1 MDIVG
6 RRNWYFLLSLAIIL
20 PGIISMAFF
29 GFRLGIDFAGGDQY
43 NLAFTKPVQASV
55 VQKEMD
61 TFNVEATVQQAGPNG
76 VLITTKP
83 LSSAQETSIRPDL
96 SQQSPLGP
104 ARSSYA
110 QVGPTIAR
118 ELVVGAGGLIAIAS
132 ILIVIYLSFRF
143 NYKFAVCAI
152 LALLH
157 DVFVLTGIYS
167 ILGKVFNLPL
177 GEINTLFVTAVL
189 TVIGFS
195 VHDTIVIFDRIRENL
210 RQASRLTFEQ
220 NVNLSIIQSVA
231 RSVNTSMT
239 VVFVLVALFLIS
251 PQNIKGFTLALLIGI
266 VSGTYSS
273 IFNASPL
280 LVVWRRLAPREGV
293 LYSGPS
299 EYELCKAGPSALFLL
314 VATPSTTS
322 QLDRIRELIMPTVS
336 FLGYQLYDLALAG
349 SGSSTTLRVR
359 IDRPE
364 GVTLADCERVSK
376 SVSAL
381 LDQADPF
388 PTRYELEVSSPGAER
403 PLRNLDEYRRFI
415 GRRANVRYRMGGDS
429 EQVAEGR
436 LTAVSDDMIELQ
448 LGEGKHL
455 RTVAIPLVDIV
466 SARLAIDLS
475 RR

>member
-20 PGIISMAFF
+20 PGIVSMAFF

-43 NLAFTKPVQASV
+43 NLAFTQPVQATA

-61 TFNVEATVQQAGPNG
+61 TFNVEATVQQAGTNG

-83 LSSAQETSIRPDL
+83 LSSAQETAIRADL
-96 SQQSPLGP
+96 AKKFPLDP
-104 ARSSYA
+104 SRSSYA

-118 ELVVGAGGLIAIAS
+118 ELVVGAGGLIVIAS
-132 ILIVIYLSFRF
+132 ILIVIYLSIRF
-143 NYKFAVCAI
+143 NYKFAICAI

-220 NVNLSIIQSVA
+220 NVNLSIIQSLA

-280 LVVWRRLAPREGV
+280 LVVWRRLDPR
-293 LYSGPS
+293 
-299 EYELCKAGPSALFLL
+299 
-314 VATPSTTS
+314 
-322 QLDRIRELIMPTVS
+322 
-336 FLGYQLYDLALAG
+336 
-349 SGSSTTLRVR
+349 
-359 IDRPE
+359 
-364 GVTLADCERVSK
+364 
-376 SVSAL
+376 
-381 LDQADPF
+381 
-388 PTRYELEVSSPGAER
+388 
-403 PLRNLDEYRRFI
+403 
-415 GRRANVRYRMGGDS
+415 
-429 EQVAEGR
+429 
-436 LTAVSDDMIELQ
+436 
-448 LGEGKHL
+448 
-455 RTVAIPLVDIV
+455 
-466 SARLAIDLS
+466 
-475 RR
+475 

>member
-1 MDIVG
+1 MNIVG

-20 PGIISMAFF
+20 PGMISMAFF

-43 NLAFTKPVQASV
+43 NLAFTQPIQATA

-61 TFNVEATVQQAGPNG
+61 SFNVEATVQQAGPNG
-76 VLITTKP
+76 VLVTTKP
-83 LSSAQETSIRPDL
+83 LSSAQETTIRADL
-96 SQQSPLGP
+96 AKKFPLDP
-104 ARSSYA
+104 SRSSYA

-143 NYKFAVCAI
+143 NYKFAICAI

-177 GEINTLFVTAVL
+177 GEINTLFVTAIL

-220 NVNLSIIQSVA
+220 NVNLSIIQSLA
-231 RSVNTSMT
+231 RSLNTSMT

-280 LVVWRRLAPREGV
+280 LVVWRRLDPR
-293 LYSGPS
+293 
-299 EYELCKAGPSALFLL
+299 
-314 VATPSTTS
+314 
-322 QLDRIRELIMPTVS
+322 
-336 FLGYQLYDLALAG
+336 
-349 SGSSTTLRVR
+349 
-359 IDRPE
+359 
-364 GVTLADCERVSK
+364 
-376 SVSAL
+376 
-381 LDQADPF
+381 
-388 PTRYELEVSSPGAER
+388 
-403 PLRNLDEYRRFI
+403 
-415 GRRANVRYRMGGDS
+415 
-429 EQVAEGR
+429 
-436 LTAVSDDMIELQ
+436 
-448 LGEGKHL
+448 
-455 RTVAIPLVDIV
+455 
-466 SARLAIDLS
+466 
-475 RR
+475 

>member
-1 MDIVG
+1 MNIVG

-43 NLAFTKPVQASV
+43 NLAFTQPVQASV

-83 LSSAQETSIRPDL
+83 LSSAQETTIRADL
-96 SQQSPLGP
+96 AQKFPLDP
-104 ARSSYA
+104 SRSSYA

-132 ILIVIYLSFRF
+132 ILIVIYLSIRF
-143 NYKFAVCAI
+143 NYKFAICAI

-220 NVNLSIIQSVA
+220 NVNLSIIQSLA

-251 PQNIKGFTLALLIGI
+251 PQTIKGFTLALLIGI
-266 VSGTYSS
+266 ISGTYSS

-280 LVVWRRLAPREGV
+280 LVVWRRLDPR
-293 LYSGPS
+293 
-299 EYELCKAGPSALFLL
+299 
-314 VATPSTTS
+314 
-322 QLDRIRELIMPTVS
+322 
-336 FLGYQLYDLALAG
+336 
-349 SGSSTTLRVR
+349 
-359 IDRPE
+359 
-364 GVTLADCERVSK
+364 
-376 SVSAL
+376 
-381 LDQADPF
+381 
-388 PTRYELEVSSPGAER
+388 
-403 PLRNLDEYRRFI
+403 
-415 GRRANVRYRMGGDS
+415 
-429 EQVAEGR
+429 
-436 LTAVSDDMIELQ
+436 
-448 LGEGKHL
+448 
-455 RTVAIPLVDIV
+455 
-466 SARLAIDLS
+466 
-475 RR
+475 

>member
-1 MDIVG
+1 
-6 RRNWYFLLSLAIIL
+6 
-20 PGIISMAFF
+20 MAFF

-43 NLAFTKPVQASV
+43 NLAFTRPVQATA

-61 TFNVEATVQQAGPNG
+61 TFNVEATVQQAGANG

-83 LSSAQETSIRPDL
+83 LSSAQETTIRADL
-96 SQQSPLGP
+96 AQKFPLDP
-104 ARSSYA
+104 SRSSYA

-132 ILIVIYLSFRF
+132 ILIVIYLSIRF
-143 NYKFAVCAI
+143 NYKFAICAI

-220 NVNLSIIQSVA
+220 NVNLSIIQSLA

-280 LVVWRRLAPREGV
+280 LVVWRRLDPR
-293 LYSGPS
+293 
-299 EYELCKAGPSALFLL
+299 
-314 VATPSTTS
+314 
-322 QLDRIRELIMPTVS
+322 
-336 FLGYQLYDLALAG
+336 
-349 SGSSTTLRVR
+349 
-359 IDRPE
+359 
-364 GVTLADCERVSK
+364 
-376 SVSAL
+376 
-381 LDQADPF
+381 
-388 PTRYELEVSSPGAER
+388 
-403 PLRNLDEYRRFI
+403 
-415 GRRANVRYRMGGDS
+415 
-429 EQVAEGR
+429 
-436 LTAVSDDMIELQ
+436 
-448 LGEGKHL
+448 
-455 RTVAIPLVDIV
+455 
-466 SARLAIDLS
+466 
-475 RR
+475 

>member
-20 PGIISMAFF
+20 PGIVSMAFF

-43 NLAFTKPVQASV
+43 NLAFTQPVQATA

-83 LSSAQETSIRPDL
+83 LSSAQETAIRADL
-96 SQQSPLGP
+96 AKKFPLDP
-104 ARSSYA
+104 SRSSYA

-118 ELVVGAGGLIAIAS
+118 ELVVGAGGLIVIAS
-132 ILIVIYLSFRF
+132 ILIVIYLSIRF
-143 NYKFAVCAI
+143 NYKFAICAI

-220 NVNLSIIQSVA
+220 NVNLSIIQSLA

-280 LVVWRRLAPREGV
+280 LVVWRRLDPR
-293 LYSGPS
+293 
-299 EYELCKAGPSALFLL
+299 
-314 VATPSTTS
+314 
-322 QLDRIRELIMPTVS
+322 
-336 FLGYQLYDLALAG
+336 
-349 SGSSTTLRVR
+349 
-359 IDRPE
+359 
-364 GVTLADCERVSK
+364 
-376 SVSAL
+376 
-381 LDQADPF
+381 
-388 PTRYELEVSSPGAER
+388 
-403 PLRNLDEYRRFI
+403 
-415 GRRANVRYRMGGDS
+415 
-429 EQVAEGR
+429 
-436 LTAVSDDMIELQ
+436 
-448 LGEGKHL
+448 
-455 RTVAIPLVDIV
+455 
-466 SARLAIDLS
+466 
-475 RR
+475 

>member
-20 PGIISMAFF
+20 PGIVSMAFF

-43 NLAFTKPVQASV
+43 NLAFTQPVQSTT

-61 TFNVEATVQQAGPNG
+61 TFNVEATVQQAGPKG

-83 LSSAQETSIRPDL
+83 LSSAQETTIRADL
-96 SQQSPLGP
+96 AKKFPLDP
-104 ARSSYA
+104 SRSSYA

-132 ILIVIYLSFRF
+132 ILIVIYLSIRF
-143 NYKFAVCAI
+143 NYKFAICAI

-167 ILGKVFNLPL
+167 ILGKIFNLPL

-220 NVNLSIIQSVA
+220 NVNLSIIQSLA

-280 LVVWRRLAPREGV
+280 LVVWRRLDPR
-293 LYSGPS
+293 
-299 EYELCKAGPSALFLL
+299 
-314 VATPSTTS
+314 
-322 QLDRIRELIMPTVS
+322 
-336 FLGYQLYDLALAG
+336 
-349 SGSSTTLRVR
+349 
-359 IDRPE
+359 
-364 GVTLADCERVSK
+364 
-376 SVSAL
+376 
-381 LDQADPF
+381 
-388 PTRYELEVSSPGAER
+388 
-403 PLRNLDEYRRFI
+403 
-415 GRRANVRYRMGGDS
+415 
-429 EQVAEGR
+429 
-436 LTAVSDDMIELQ
+436 
-448 LGEGKHL
+448 
-455 RTVAIPLVDIV
+455 
-466 SARLAIDLS
+466 
-475 RR
+475 

>member
-43 NLAFTKPVQASV
+43 NLAFTRPVQASV

-83 LSSAQETSIRPDL
+83 LSSAQETTIRADL
-96 SQQSPLGP
+96 AQKFPLDP
-104 ARSSYA
+104 AKSSYA

-118 ELVVGAGGLIAIAS
+118 ELVVGSGGLIAIAS

-220 NVNLSIIQSVA
+220 NVNLSIIQSLA
-231 RSVNTSMT
+231 RSLNTSMT

-273 IFNASPL
+273 IFNASTL
-280 LVVWRRLAPREGV
+280 LVVWRRLDPR
-293 LYSGPS
+293 
-299 EYELCKAGPSALFLL
+299 
-314 VATPSTTS
+314 
-322 QLDRIRELIMPTVS
+322 
-336 FLGYQLYDLALAG
+336 
-349 SGSSTTLRVR
+349 
-359 IDRPE
+359 
-364 GVTLADCERVSK
+364 
-376 SVSAL
+376 
-381 LDQADPF
+381 
-388 PTRYELEVSSPGAER
+388 
-403 PLRNLDEYRRFI
+403 
-415 GRRANVRYRMGGDS
+415 
-429 EQVAEGR
+429 
-436 LTAVSDDMIELQ
+436 
-448 LGEGKHL
+448 
-455 RTVAIPLVDIV
+455 
-466 SARLAIDLS
+466 
-475 RR
+475 

>member
-6 RRNWYFLLSLAIIL
+6 RRNWSFLFSLAIIL
-20 PGIISMAFF
+20 PGIISMAVF

-43 NLAFTKPVQASV
+43 NLAFTQPVQATT

-83 LSSAQETSIRPDL
+83 LSSAQEPTIRAHL
-96 SQQSPLGP
+96 AKKFPLDP
-104 ARSSYA
+104 SRSSYA
-110 QVGPTIAR
+110 QVAPTIAT
-118 ELVVGAGGLIAIAS
+118 ELVVGAGGLIVIAS
-132 ILIVIYLSFRF
+132 ILIVIYLSIRF
-143 NYKFAVCAI
+143 NYKFAICAI

-210 RQASRLTFEQ
+210 RQASRLAFDQ
-220 NVNLSIIQSVA
+220 NGNLSIIQSLA
-231 RSVNTSMT
+231 RSINTSMT

-280 LVVWRRLAPREGV
+280 LVVWRRLDPR
-293 LYSGPS
+293 
-299 EYELCKAGPSALFLL
+299 
-314 VATPSTTS
+314 
-322 QLDRIRELIMPTVS
+322 
-336 FLGYQLYDLALAG
+336 
-349 SGSSTTLRVR
+349 
-359 IDRPE
+359 
-364 GVTLADCERVSK
+364 
-376 SVSAL
+376 
-381 LDQADPF
+381 
-388 PTRYELEVSSPGAER
+388 
-403 PLRNLDEYRRFI
+403 
-415 GRRANVRYRMGGDS
+415 
-429 EQVAEGR
+429 
-436 LTAVSDDMIELQ
+436 
-448 LGEGKHL
+448 
-455 RTVAIPLVDIV
+455 
-466 SARLAIDLS
+466 
-475 RR
+475 

>member
-43 NLAFTKPVQASV
+43 NLAFTQPVQATA

-61 TFNVEATVQQAGPNG
+61 TFNVEATVQQAGSNG

-83 LSSAQETSIRPDL
+83 LSSAQETTIRADL
-96 SQQSPLGP
+96 AQKFPLDP
-104 ARSSYA
+104 SRSSYA

-132 ILIVIYLSFRF
+132 ILIVIYLSIRF
-143 NYKFAVCAI
+143 NYKFAICAI

-220 NVNLSIIQSVA
+220 NVNLSIIQSIA
-231 RSVNTSMT
+231 RSLNTSMT

-280 LVVWRRLAPREGV
+280 LVVWRRLDPR
-293 LYSGPS
+293 
-299 EYELCKAGPSALFLL
+299 
-314 VATPSTTS
+314 
-322 QLDRIRELIMPTVS
+322 
-336 FLGYQLYDLALAG
+336 
-349 SGSSTTLRVR
+349 
-359 IDRPE
+359 
-364 GVTLADCERVSK
+364 
-376 SVSAL
+376 
-381 LDQADPF
+381 
-388 PTRYELEVSSPGAER
+388 
-403 PLRNLDEYRRFI
+403 
-415 GRRANVRYRMGGDS
+415 
-429 EQVAEGR
+429 
-436 LTAVSDDMIELQ
+436 
-448 LGEGKHL
+448 
-455 RTVAIPLVDIV
+455 
-466 SARLAIDLS
+466 
-475 RR
+475 

>member
-43 NLAFTKPVQASV
+43 NLAFTRPVQASV

-83 LSSAQETSIRPDL
+83 LSSAQETTIRADL
-96 SQQSPLGP
+96 AQKFPLDP
-104 ARSSYA
+104 TRSSYA

-118 ELVVGAGGLIAIAS
+118 ELVVGSGGLIAIAS

-220 NVNLSIIQSVA
+220 NVNLSIIQSLA
-231 RSVNTSMT
+231 RSLNTSMT

-266 VSGTYSS
+266 ISGTYSS

-280 LVVWRRLAPREGV
+280 LVVWRRLDPR
-293 LYSGPS
+293 
-299 EYELCKAGPSALFLL
+299 
-314 VATPSTTS
+314 
-322 QLDRIRELIMPTVS
+322 
-336 FLGYQLYDLALAG
+336 
-349 SGSSTTLRVR
+349 
-359 IDRPE
+359 
-364 GVTLADCERVSK
+364 
-376 SVSAL
+376 
-381 LDQADPF
+381 
-388 PTRYELEVSSPGAER
+388 
-403 PLRNLDEYRRFI
+403 
-415 GRRANVRYRMGGDS
+415 
-429 EQVAEGR
+429 
-436 LTAVSDDMIELQ
+436 
-448 LGEGKHL
+448 
-455 RTVAIPLVDIV
+455 
-466 SARLAIDLS
+466 
-475 RR
+475 

>member
-20 PGIISMAFF
+20 PGIVSMAVF

-43 NLAFTKPVQASV
+43 NLAFTRPVQATT

-83 LSSAQETSIRPDL
+83 LSPAQETTIRADL
-96 SQQSPLGP
+96 AKTFPLDP
-104 ARSSYA
+104 SRSSYA

-132 ILIVIYLSFRF
+132 ILIVIYLSIRF
-143 NYKFAVCAI
+143 NYKFAICAI

-167 ILGKVFNLPL
+167 ILGKVLNLPL

-195 VHDTIVIFDRIRENL
+195 VHDTIVIFD
-210 RQASRLTFEQ
+210 Q
-220 NVNLSIIQSVA
+220 NVNLSIIQSLA

-280 LVVWRRLAPREGV
+280 LVVWRRL
-293 LYSGPS
+293 
-299 EYELCKAGPSALFLL
+299 
-314 VATPSTTS
+314 
-322 QLDRIRELIMPTVS
+322 
-336 FLGYQLYDLALAG
+336 
-349 SGSSTTLRVR
+349 
-359 IDRPE
+359 
-364 GVTLADCERVSK
+364 
-376 SVSAL
+376 
-381 LDQADPF
+381 DP
-388 PTRYELEVSSPGAER
+388 L
-403 PLRNLDEYRRFI
+403 
-415 GRRANVRYRMGGDS
+415 
-429 EQVAEGR
+429 
-436 LTAVSDDMIELQ
+436 
-448 LGEGKHL
+448 
-455 RTVAIPLVDIV
+455 
-466 SARLAIDLS
+466 
-475 RR
+475 

>member
-43 NLAFTKPVQASV
+43 NLAFTQPVQATV

-83 LSSAQETSIRPDL
+83 LSSAQETTIRADL
-96 SQQSPLGP
+96 AEKFPLDP
-104 ARSSYA
+104 SRSSYA

-132 ILIVIYLSFRF
+132 ILIVIYLSIRF
-143 NYKFAVCAI
+143 NYKFAICAI

-157 DVFVLTGIYS
+157 DVFILTGIYS

-220 NVNLSIIQSVA
+220 NVNLSIIQSIA

-280 LVVWRRLAPREGV
+280 LVVWRRLDPR
-293 LYSGPS
+293 
-299 EYELCKAGPSALFLL
+299 
-314 VATPSTTS
+314 
-322 QLDRIRELIMPTVS
+322 
-336 FLGYQLYDLALAG
+336 
-349 SGSSTTLRVR
+349 
-359 IDRPE
+359 
-364 GVTLADCERVSK
+364 
-376 SVSAL
+376 
-381 LDQADPF
+381 
-388 PTRYELEVSSPGAER
+388 
-403 PLRNLDEYRRFI
+403 
-415 GRRANVRYRMGGDS
+415 
-429 EQVAEGR
+429 
-436 LTAVSDDMIELQ
+436 
-448 LGEGKHL
+448 
-455 RTVAIPLVDIV
+455 
-466 SARLAIDLS
+466 
-475 RR
+475 

>member
-1 MDIVG
+1 MNIVG

-20 PGIISMAFF
+20 PGMISMAVF

-43 NLAFTKPVQASV
+43 NLAFTKPVQATA

-61 TFNVEATVQQAGPNG
+61 TFNVEATVQQAGSNG
-76 VLITTKP
+76 VLVTTKP
-83 LSSAQETSIRPDL
+83 LASAQETTIRADL
-96 SQQSPLGP
+96 AEKFPLDP
-104 ARSSYA
+104 SRSSYA

-132 ILIVIYLSFRF
+132 ILIVMYLSFRF

-157 DVFVLTGIYS
+157 DVFLLTGVYS

-220 NVNLSIIQSVA
+220 NVNLSIIQSLA
-231 RSVNTSMT
+231 RSLNTSMT

-251 PQNIKGFTLALLIGI
+251 PTNIKGFTLALLIGI

-280 LVVWRRLAPREGV
+280 LVVWRRLDPR
-293 LYSGPS
+293 
-299 EYELCKAGPSALFLL
+299 
-314 VATPSTTS
+314 
-322 QLDRIRELIMPTVS
+322 
-336 FLGYQLYDLALAG
+336 
-349 SGSSTTLRVR
+349 
-359 IDRPE
+359 
-364 GVTLADCERVSK
+364 
-376 SVSAL
+376 
-381 LDQADPF
+381 
-388 PTRYELEVSSPGAER
+388 
-403 PLRNLDEYRRFI
+403 
-415 GRRANVRYRMGGDS
+415 
-429 EQVAEGR
+429 
-436 LTAVSDDMIELQ
+436 
-448 LGEGKHL
+448 
-455 RTVAIPLVDIV
+455 
-466 SARLAIDLS
+466 
-475 RR
+475 